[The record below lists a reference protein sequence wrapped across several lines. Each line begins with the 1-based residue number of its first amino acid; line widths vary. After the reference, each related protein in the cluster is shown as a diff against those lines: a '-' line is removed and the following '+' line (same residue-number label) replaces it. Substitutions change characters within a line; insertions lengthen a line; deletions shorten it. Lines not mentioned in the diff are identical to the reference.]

1 VASGVVAARCACA
14 RPLPLQRARPC
25 RLAAAPLTAR
35 VRPAAFKIGL
45 DSLINGSVSILSSFS
60 LWSLLDGDSVESLR
74 SKLQKKFR
82 ETWLMDWKV
91 WPLYNLLCFSMIPLS
106 LRPLSSGFAST
117 AWNAFISHQS
127 QRVA

>member
-1 VASGVVAARCACA
+1 
-14 RPLPLQRARPC
+14 
-25 RLAAAPLTAR
+25 
-35 VRPAAFKIGL
+35 
-45 DSLINGSVSILSSFS
+45 
-60 LWSLLDGDSVESLR
+60 
-74 SKLQKKFR
+74 
-82 ETWLMDWKV
+82 MDWKV

>member
-1 VASGVVAARCACA
+1 
-14 RPLPLQRARPC
+14 
-25 RLAAAPLTAR
+25 

>member
-1 VASGVVAARCACA
+1 M
-14 RPLPLQRARPC
+14 
-25 RLAAAPLTAR
+25 
-35 VRPAAFKIGL
+35 
-45 DSLINGSVSILSSFS
+45 SSFS